1 MTDQEVLDAA
11 LDHWSAIHQL
21 VLDTYPEPAERA
33 TILFEIITRATAVEI
48 ACIFPPNIHS
58 QVAEALLRDVQSVLA
73 LVALTPPP
81 KLN

>member
-21 VLDTYPEPAERA
+21 VLDAYPEPAERA
-33 TILFEIITRATAVEI
+33 TILFEIITRAAAMEI
-48 ACIFPPNIHS
+48 ACIFPQRIHS
-58 QVAEALLRDVQSVLA
+58 QVAEALLRDIQGILA
-73 LVALTPPP
+73 IVALTPPP